1 MAEALELVGMV
12 DFDLVVT
19 HLYGAA
25 IDGMGSLT
33 RVQPQGIRV
42 PREWRNTIGT
52 ALEAET
58 AAQWPRS

>member
-1 MAEALELVGMV
+1 M

-25 IDGMGSLT
+25 IDGVGLLT
-33 RVQPQGIRV
+33 RVRRRGIRV

-52 ALEAET
+52 ALEAEA
-58 AAQWPRS
+58 AAQWPRF